1 MTTYLEALEAAEV
14 RNRRDHDRMVV
25 LGEIATEWMAAR
37 KALSDE
43 GGFARWKRA
52 DDALVAYFE
61 VIYGQPSHPDR

>member
-1 MTTYLEALEAAEV
+1 MTTHEEV
-14 RNRRDHDRMVV
+14 VDIRKQLLGRDHDRMVV